1 MRDRLF
7 INLKYRD
14 SVLKN
19 CIDNEVLGIHMLE
32 AKDIFLLAV
41 ALGLDDPKEIQGK
54 KDGYFRTSYIKTY
67 DKALLSSI
75 LLGVEEN
82 KENVDTYANL
92 DVNYD
97 EAERCAETGFMRLKE
112 TIDSANGD
120 SELLEKRIL
129 SQLNFLYQK
138 NVASNI

>member
-1 MRDRLF
+1 M
-7 INLKYRD
+7 
-14 SVLKN
+14 
-19 CIDNEVLGIHMLE
+19 IDIG
-32 AKDIFLLAV
+32 
-41 ALGLDDPKEIQGK
+41 
-54 KDGYFRTSYIKTY
+54 
-67 DKALLSSI
+67 
-75 LLGVEEN
+75 N
-82 KENVDTYANL
+82 KSK
-92 DVNYD
+92 YD